1 MRFRGWT
8 FIVGIVALVAAT
20 AICSVGAFAGA
31 RQFAIDLSKGGV
43 EGHFSVAELFQNLPT
58 TTPYP
63 TPEPTNTLP
72 PGVTPSPTI
81 PVPTATLDPLAGL
94 QIADPRRQ
102 NILLM
107 GIDQRQGE
115 TGPFHTDTMMVVSVD
130 PIRKTA
136 GLLSIPRDLYVDIPG
151 FRQDRINQAN
161 FFGDLNNYPG
171 GGPALAMLTVTQN
184 LGIRVDKYVL
194 INFDVFERVVAL
206 VAPNGAEVCPPI
218 AIDDNAYPDGSY
230 GILQIHFDAGCQRL
244 QAVQLL
250 QYARTRHTPNSD
262 FDRALRQQEVLNS
275 LRQEVLN
282 AGGIVNFLGAAPQ
295 LWTELSDSYKTNLT
309 LEEILS
315 LGALA
320 LEIPRE
326 NIRMGQIGINE
337 TRQATTVDA
346 EQVLIPVH
354 TAMRDL
360 LSDVFSGE
368 PAPVDSTN
376 ATGTD
381 TTGTSGAATTN
392 TLGELRVR
400 SEAENPRI
408 VVYNNTEIAG
418 LASQTREWLA
428 SRQVGVEDVGNMPE
442 ITNTATYIRNYT
454 GKDDTALYLAR
465 LLGIPDTQILP
476 SSDGLTSADV
486 MVVVGSDI
494 QPLLSGQTGN

>member
-8 FIVGIVALVAAT
+8 FIVGIVGLVAAT
-20 AICSVGAFAGA
+20 AICSVGAFAAA
-31 RQFAIDLSKGGV
+31 RQFAVDFSKSGV
-43 EGHFSVAELFQNLPT
+43 EVVSVDSLFQNLPT

-81 PVPTATLDPLAGL
+81 PVPTATLDPLS
-94 QIADPRRQ
+94 QFIWQDPRRV

-115 TGPFHTDTMMVVSVD
+115 EGPFHTDTMMVVSVD

-194 INFDVFERVVAL
+194 INFDVFEHVVAL

-218 AIDDNAYPDGSY
+218 AIDDTAYPDGSY
-230 GILQIHFDAGCQRL
+230 GIIHVQFPAGCQRL
-244 QAVQLL
+244 QSVQLL

-275 LRQEVLN
+275 LREEVLN

-295 LWTELSDSYKTNLT
+295 LWAELSESYKTNLT

-315 LGALA
+315 LGVLA
-320 LEIPRE
+320 LEIPRD

-354 TAMRDL
+354 AAMRTL
-360 LSDVFSGE
+360 LSEVFSGE
-368 PAPVDSTN
+368 PAP
-376 ATGTD
+376 ATSAEVTDGTGRTD
-381 TTGTSGAATTN
+381 ASGPATTN

-428 SRQVGVEDVGNMPE
+428 SRQVVVEDVGNMTE

-454 GKDDTALYLAR
+454 GKDATARYLAA
-465 LLGIPDTQILP
+465 LLGIPETQILP